1 MTSPPELERETKL
14 RVEAARARRRLEGVG
29 ARLVTKRH
37 LEENWVLD
45 TPSGRLEGEG
55 RLLRLRRAAG
65 TWLLTLKGPSRRE
78 GGHKLREES
87 ETEVG
92 DGEVLLALFAALG
105 YEVAWRYEKRR
116 SLYRLGEVKAA
127 LDETPIG
134 DFLELEGPAG
144 ATEEAARRL
153 GYDAGGFLD
162 LSYHDLWKE
171 AGGSGPLLFGK
182 ESP

>member
-1 MTSPPELERETKL
+1 MTSSSEVERETKL
-14 RVEAARARRRLEGVG
+14 RVEAREARRRLEEAG
-29 ARLVTKRH
+29 ATLVTERH

-55 RLLRLRRAAG
+55 RLLRLRLAG
-65 TWLLTLKGPSRRE
+65 GCWLLTLKGPSRTE

-87 ETEVG
+87 ETGVG
-92 DGEVLLALFAALG
+92 DGELLLEALRAAGL
-105 YEVAWRYEKRR
+105 EVAWRYEKHRTAF
-116 SLYRLGEVKAA
+116 RLGEVEAA

-153 GYDAGGFLD
+153 GYDSAGFLD
-162 LSYHDLWKE
+162 LSYFDLWRE
-171 AGGSGPLLFGK
+171 AGGSGPLLFG
-182 ESP
+182 EEPP